1 MKIFVK
7 EPVFA
12 VCSKVYITF
21 FFKDRKM
28 EAGSFVDGE
37 RSKDTEWEKKYVMQ
51 LITPPD
57 SNFLRTQGTHMG
69 VMRLNV
75 YGRPGKSN

>member
-21 FFKDRKM
+21 FSFFKDRKM

-37 RSKDTEWEKKYVMQ
+37 RSKDTEWEKNM
-51 LITPPD
+51 
-57 SNFLRTQGTHMG
+57 
-69 VMRLNV
+69 
-75 YGRPGKSN
+75 